1 MAPDRDILE
10 RLPAL
15 LTELTKLPVRS
26 TKPGAA
32 DDLLVQLGP
41 YLIAV
46 EAKSNSRAAAVAQ
59 AAQAARA
66 AAKRAGRQAI
76 PLVAVPYM
84 GDVGAKVCAEHEV
97 GFVDLSGNAEI
108 NAPGLCVHVSGRP
121 NLFVR
126 RGRPSSVFAPKSS
139 RVARIM
145 LQDPKRSWRQA
156 ELADASQLGPGYV
169 SRICKRLEEDRL
181 IERTPDGAVR
191 PRDPNLMLEAW
202 QSQYDFRRH
211 DIRQG
216 HVASRSGEELAR
228 KLVEAC
234 EALAVPYALTGLTVA
249 WLLAAF
255 AGYRLVTVYL
265 RKPASDKLLQRL
277 SWHEEKRG
285 ANLWLIRPND
295 EGVFHGAQAVAGT
308 ECVSP
313 VQAYLDL
320 RGLPERAEEAAE
332 HLRKER
338 LQWR

>member
-1 MAPDRDILE
+1 MTDEGDILE
-10 RLPAL
+10 RLPSL
-15 LTELTKLPVRS
+15 LAELTKLPVKS
-26 TKPGAA
+26 VKPGAA
-32 DDLLVQLGP
+32 DDLLARLGP

-59 AAQAARA
+59 AAQSARA
-66 AAKRAGRQAI
+66 AAKRAGRQVI
-76 PLVAVPYM
+76 PLVAVPFM
-84 GDVGAKVCAEHEV
+84 GDVGAKVCAEQQV
-97 GFVDLSGNAEI
+97 GFVDLSGNADI
-108 NAPGLCVHVSGRP
+108 NAPGLRVRVSGKP
-121 NLFVR
+121 NLFVQ

-139 RVARIM
+139 RLARVM

-156 ELADASQLGPGYV
+156 ELAAESQLGPGYV

-181 IERTPDGAVR
+181 IERTPEGGVR
-191 PRDPNLMLEAW
+191 PRDPNLILEAW

-216 HVASRSGEELAR
+216 HVPSHSGEELAR

-234 EALAVPYALTGLTVA
+234 GALSIPYALTGLAAA
-249 WLLAAF
+249 WLLAPF

-265 RKPASDKLLQRL
+265 RKPTGDKLLQRL
-277 SWHEEKRG
+277 GWHEEKRG

-295 EGVFHGAQAVAGT
+295 EGVFHGAQAVAGV

-320 RGLPERAEEAAE
+320 HGLPERAEEAAE

>member
-1 MAPDRDILE
+1 MAGESDILDQ
-10 RLPAL
+10 LPAL
-15 LTELTKLPVRS
+15 LKELTRLPAKRAKGDS
-26 TKPGAA
+26 A
-32 DDLLVQLGP
+32 DDLLLRLGP
-41 YLIAV
+41 YLVAV
-46 EAKSNSRAAAVAQ
+46 EAKSSSRAAAVAQ
-59 AAQAARA
+59 AAESARA
-66 AAKRAGRQAI
+66 AARRAGWRVI
-76 PLVAVPYM
+76 PLVAVPFM
-84 GDVGAKVCAEHEV
+84 GDVGAKVCAEQGV
-97 GFVDLSGNAEI
+97 GFVDLSGNADI
-108 NAPGLCVHVSGRP
+108 NAPGLRVRVSGKP
-121 NLFVR
+121 NLFVQ

-145 LQDPKRSWRQA
+145 LQDPKRSWRQTQ
-156 ELADASQLGPGYV
+156 LADASQLGPGYV

-181 IERTPDGAVR
+181 IERTAEGGVQ

-216 HVASRSGEELAR
+216 HVPSHSGEELAR
-228 KLVEAC
+228 KLSEAC
-234 EALAVPYALTGLTVA
+234 GALSVPYALTGLAAA
-249 WLLAAF
+249 WLLAPF

-265 RKPASDKLLQRL
+265 RKPAGDKLLQRL
-277 SWHEEKRG
+277 GWHEEKRG

-295 EGVFHGAQAVAGT
+295 DGVFYGSQTIAGV